1 MLCARSSRWGTERRA
16 PNRSGLTRY
25 RNARYPTVPT
35 RGRASPIAH
44 GGLRRRL
51 SPQST
56 PSPVERRSLGRL
68 NPRRPGNWRY
78 PLAVPAVADQAVGAW
93 TAVRIIAVE

>member
-16 PNRSGLTRY
+16 RNRSRL
-25 RNARYPTVPT
+25 T
-35 RGRASPIAH
+35 RGRLTRRPLVGGPRCPIM
-44 GGLRRRL
+44 G
-51 SPQST
+51 
-56 PSPVERRSLGRL
+56 RRSLGRL

-78 PLAVPAVADQAVGAW
+78 PLAVPAMADQAVGAW